1 MSNTSIIKA
10 PIKEEMKRFEPYFKE
25 QLKSKIPL
33 LDIITNY
40 ILRRK
45 GKQMRPMLVF
55 LSAKLNGEISDAS
68 YISATL
74 IELLHTATL
83 IHDDVVDETYQ
94 RRGIFSI
101 NALWKSK
108 VAVLVGDFFL
118 SKGLSL
124 SLNTDQIDVLKVVSE
139 AVTEMSEGELLQIE
153 KSRKLDITEAVYY
166 EIIRKKTATLIAACT
181 KAGALSVKANG
192 EKLQNM
198 AEFGSNLGIAFQIR
212 DDLFDYEQNGLVGK
226 PTGNDIKEK
235 KLTLPLI
242 HALHSTD
249 SKQRRKI
256 LTLIRRHHKN
266 EKKVQE
272 IIAFVKAN
280 GGIEYANEQMQMY
293 AQKAKDSLS
302 AYKDSETKEALLT
315 MVDYTLKRKK

>member
-1 MSNTSIIKA
+1 MSDTALIKA
-10 PIKEEMKRFEPYFKE
+10 PIEKEMKEFEPFFKE

-40 ILRRK
+40 VLRRK

-55 LSAKLNGEISDAS
+55 LSAKLNGEISEAS
-68 YISATL
+68 YISAAL

-94 RRGIFSI
+94 RRGFFSI

-124 SLNTDQIDVLKVVSE
+124 SLDTGQIDVLKVVSN
-139 AVTEMSEGELLQIE
+139 AVSEMAEGELLQIE
-153 KSRKLDITEAVYY
+153 KSRKLDITEEVYY
-166 EIIRKKTATLIAACT
+166 QIIRKKTATLIAACT
-181 KAGALSVKANG
+181 KAGALSVGTNG
-192 EKLQNM
+192 DKLNNM
-198 AEFGSNLGIAFQIR
+198 AEFGENLGIAFQIR
-212 DDLFDYEQNGLVGK
+212 DDLFDYEKTGLIGK

-242 HALHSTD
+242 YALNQAN
-249 SKQRRKI
+249 KKEQRRI
-256 LTLIRRHHKN
+256 LRLIRRHHKN
-266 EKKVQE
+266 EKKVEE
-272 IIAFVKAN
+272 IIEFVKAN
-280 GGIEYANEQMQMY
+280 GGIEYAKEQMELF
-293 AQKAKDSLS
+293 AQKAKDNIGG
-302 AYKDSETKEALLT
+302 YEDSETKTALLT